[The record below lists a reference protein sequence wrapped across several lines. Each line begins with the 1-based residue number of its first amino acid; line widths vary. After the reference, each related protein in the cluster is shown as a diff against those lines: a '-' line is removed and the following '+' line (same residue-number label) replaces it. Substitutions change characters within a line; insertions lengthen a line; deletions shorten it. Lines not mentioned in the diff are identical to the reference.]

1 MVASLANVTSAYN
14 ALAKGSAAKPG
25 MDARDAGGTD
35 FATMLRSAANESVDA
50 LKQGEAASVLG
61 VAGKLDVTQVVT
73 AVSNAQLTLQTA
85 VAVRDRVVSSYQ
97 EIMRMPI

>member
-1 MVASLANVTSAYN
+1 MVASLASVTHAYN
-14 ALAKGSAAKPG
+14 ALAKGAAKP
-25 MDARDAGGTD
+25 MDARDGAGND
-35 FATMLRSAANESVDA
+35 FASMVRSAVTDSVDT